1 MPALE
6 YANPVRG
13 VGGAFEKNTPALAK
27 KIWKKFEAGMGRN
40 AICRELNASPRFV
53 SKTIRENGGI
63 LSGSVLRNANQ
74 AKAAQLE
81 ERKIALA
88 VRLYER
94 AEHLLDRLSDE
105 QFKALIKGQY
115 GKDRAATLSFVPA
128 ADERALANA
137 LASVIGSALK
147 LQDKQPQDGATE
159 QQSLLEDLALE
170 LGLTDREDALDE
182 E

>member
-1 MPALE
+1 MPALK

-13 VGGAFEKNTPALAK
+13 PFEPNTPALAK
-27 KIWKKFEAGMGRN
+27 QIWKRFKAGMGRN

-63 LSGSVLRNANQ
+63 LSGAVLRNANQ
-74 AKAAQLE
+74 ARVAQLE
-81 ERKIALA
+81 ERRIALA
-88 VRLYER
+88 TRLYER

-105 QFKALIKGQY
+105 QFKALIKGSY
-115 GKDRAATLSFVPA
+115 GKDRTATLSFVPA

-137 LASVIGSALK
+137 LASVIGSAIK
-147 LQDKQPQDGATE
+147 LQDKQHDAGPTE